1 MKKVPISTVL
11 EDETMTQEET
21 EQTTIVRKIEMNSK
35 VVDLY
40 NRIEASKELTCDVGN
55 LKMPKPL
62 AILVQ
67 TIKKQYPERS
77 INSIINTILA
87 KNAQML
93 TGKGVKYA
101 EKGREGF
108 GNYYA
113 INFMPSGAGK
123 DLMSDELDKFV
134 YYPYRN
140 WFKCTFQALK
150 EKLRLELE
158 QEAKRLFPE
167 EDKQRQRKKY
177 VDEKMKE
184 FGNIVLEVSD
194 GTREGLFRDA
204 KVLKKAGFGSL
215 MLKIAE
221 LGQYLK
227 NMTTEQRLFF
237 NVIFEAYGGTIRAK
251 SIKGEHRE
259 EDVEN
264 LPVNILFYSDPT
276 VFKSELSK
284 IFNLLMETG
293 LSRRCIMTFMS
304 ELESYEMEPDG
315 IKALK
320 AEEKYYSDLKAIGL
334 QLYEIFEKVEN
345 NAQYELTEETYVKVF
360 YPYKFKLKSMAD
372 KEENKLIQKEIRSRL
387 LKALKI
393 SCQYASLNHPKVLF
407 INPEDIEM
415 AIDTVERLSA
425 DFVKFL
431 NYRPS
436 YDDRC
441 DRIFKFFLEN
451 IDKEFKKNDLTT
463 VHFKQFGISRSKFKK
478 SFDDDMGIVA
488 EIAQYKGYRLLSKP
502 INNNSGSAY
511 WLTTA
516 KSENLSDGIQEL
528 EDLI

>member
-1 MKKVPISTVL
+1 
-11 EDETMTQEET
+11 
-21 EQTTIVRKIEMNSK
+21 
-35 VVDLY
+35 
-40 NRIEASKELTCDVGN
+40 
-55 LKMPKPL
+55 MPKPL
-62 AILVQ
+62 AQAVQ
-67 TIKKQYPERS
+67 IMKRQHPECS
-77 INSIINTILA
+77 MNSIINIVLA

-93 TGKGVKYA
+93 TGGKGIKYV
-101 EKGREGF
+101 EKGRTGYC
-108 GNYYA
+108 NYYG

-123 DLMSDELDKFV
+123 DLMSDELDNFL
-134 YYPYRN
+134 YYPFRN
-140 WFKCTFQALK
+140 WFKCTVQELR
-150 EKLRLELE
+150 EKFRFELE
-158 QEAKRLFPE
+158 KEAKREFPE
-167 EDKQRQRKKY
+167 EDKQKQRKKY

-227 NMTTEQRLFF
+227 NMTTDQGLFF